1 MTTGFGRFR
10 KVRHFTA
17 AIFGIMLVIN
27 ATGCG
32 GNHDDEGGGVIAEVK
47 GVEIT
52 MKRFQEYYR
61 PVLSPVRTAE
71 EEYKTMEERLDELI
85 RYTLIQEKARS
96 DGFLNDPM
104 FIRRLKRQETTL
116 LNQLVKLYEVDN
128 ATTIDNTSV
137 EEYLARADS
146 ERHFLHIITLVR
158 EAANNVTEMLTAGE
172 DWETVA
178 LQYSRDTDVMVH
190 KGDLGWLVWDEGPFG
205 VYGELQEIAYQIPV
219 GTWRGPIQQ
228 GNEFHFIKVLEEQ
241 IRQKGAPE
249 EEWQAAYNHLFN
261 KRVVEIEQ
269 EISNRF
275 WDEGGYHLDEDQ
287 FRWLL
292 EQITVSFNTN
302 RNFNPIP
309 VLTHDD
315 AERVVV
321 RSREKPWTAGM
332 LLQELE
338 LLTAPARDNAETYED
353 WRDRILGWVIGD
365 CIAEYAREKGYD
377 NDPAFEHRRTIFIDT
392 ALYSEQLEKLR
403 RSVGRWS
410 DEALEEYFNEHP
422 EEFDITETRRLVE
435 VLLETRE
442 EAEEVIAQV
451 MAGRDIEMIANERTI
466 RPNFR
471 SNLGRF
477 APIRKGEFGP
487 LGEAVFETELNE
499 LGPIIETPLGFSVF
513 RVMQIIPARKF
524 ELDEVKENLGE
535 RLFQEER
542 LEVVERF
549 MEKEWRRARIWKDYE
564 RLRLYAA
571 QVSAATVAR
580 DSTSSISTLDP
591 PSLEPNP

>member
-10 KVRHFTA
+10 QIRHFPA
-17 AIFGIMLVIN
+17 AIIGIMLVIS

-32 GNHDDEGGGVIAEVK
+32 RNHDEDGGVIAEVN

-61 PVLSPVRTAE
+61 PILSPVRTAG
-71 EEYKTMEERLDELI
+71 EEYKTLEERLDELI
-85 RYTLIQEKARS
+85 RYSLIQEQARS

-104 FIRRLKRQETTL
+104 FMRRLKSHETTL
-116 LNQLVKLYEVDN
+116 LNQLVKMYEIDN
-128 ATTIDNTSV
+128 AITIDSASI
-137 EEYLARADS
+137 EAYLARADS
-146 ERHFLHIITLVR
+146 ERHFLHIITLTR
-158 EAANNVTEMLTAGE
+158 EAANEVTEMLTAGE
-172 DWETVA
+172 NWETVA
-178 LQYSRDTDVMVH
+178 LQYSRDTDVSIH
-190 KGDLGWLVWDEGPFG
+190 KGDLNWLVWDEGPFG

-219 GTWRGPIQQ
+219 GTWRGPIEQ
-228 GNEFHFIKVLEEQ
+228 GNEFHFIKVLEER
-241 IRQKGAPE
+241 IRQKGTPE
-249 EEWQAAYNHLFN
+249 EEWQAAYTHLFN

-292 EQITVSFNTN
+292 DQITVSFNTN
-302 RNFNPIP
+302 RNLNPIP
-309 VLTHDD
+309 VLTRDD

-338 LLTAPARDNAETYED
+338 LLTPPARDNAETFKD

-403 RSVGRWS
+403 LSVGRWS
-410 DEALEEYFNEHP
+410 GEALEEYFNEHL
-422 EEFDITETRRLVE
+422 EEFDIPETRRLVE

-442 EAEEVIAQV
+442 EAEEVHAQV
-451 MAGRDIEMIANERTI
+451 MAGRNIEVIANERTI

-471 SNLGRF
+471 GNLGRF
-477 APIRKGEFGP
+477 APIRRGEFGP
-487 LGEAVFETELNE
+487 LGEAVFNAELNE

-513 RVMQIIPARKF
+513 RVMQIIPARKL
-524 ELDEVKENLGE
+524 ELDDVKESLGE

-542 LEVVERF
+542 LAVVERF
-549 MEKEWRRARIWKDYE
+549 VEQEWRRARIWKNYE
-564 RLRLYAA
+564 RLRTYAE

-580 DSTSSISTLDP
+580 DSTSSVSTLDP